1 MEGETKMNEIFKK
14 DITIKI
20 ISVLIAVFFWV
31 YVYDADVNPY
41 TTQAMTVPIKSI
53 NNSALIDKD
62 IMLDSNLPENIEVK
76 VSGRKQALEKLKEN
90 DIKAVADF
98 EKIKS
103 IDDKTLSI
111 AISCNKKDV
120 SVDNLNTGYSV
131 DVSLSRL
138 KGDTFPIKIVPNIT
152 FKQGYKKLKMT
163 VIPDSC
169 KLEEE
174 ESIIDSVDEIR
185 ATLDIKDLDRDTT
198 KRVECKVYNKEGKN
212 ITKYFE
218 KVITADVKIEVAKEV
233 PVTLVVNGKPE
244 PDYVEVAR
252 NISPKTVLISG
263 SPELLAKINDLK
275 TEPVSIEK
283 LSHNLD
289 VTGTIKLPDGIR
301 LADAEKD
308 IAVSVAIEHLEV
320 KTFTVAK
327 GDIKILNIINDSG
340 YKYEIKT
347 ESTSLILKGLMKD
360 ISEMRLEK
368 LNPTVDI
375 QGLVEGTHK
384 LPVNID
390 LPSTVKLMQKVNV
403 EVSVKKVDIP
413 STAQ

>member
-20 ISVLIAVFFWV
+20 LSVLIAIVFWI
-31 YVYDADVNPY
+31 YVYNADVNPY
-41 TTQAMTVPIKSI
+41 TSQEMTVPIKAVNS
-53 NNSALIDKD
+53 SALIDKD
-62 IMLDSNLPENIEVK
+62 IKLDTKLPESVVVK
-76 VSGRKQALEKLKEN
+76 VNGRKQALEKLKEN
-90 DIKAVADF
+90 DIKAVVDF

-103 IDDKTLSI
+103 VDDKALPI
-111 AISCNKKDV
+111 AISCNKQGIAV
-120 SVDNLNTGYSV
+120 ENLNTGYSV
-131 DVSLSRL
+131 DVSLSRV
-138 KGDTFPIKIVPNIT
+138 KGDTFPIEIVPNIT
-152 FKQGYKKLKMT
+152 FKQGYKKLKIT
-163 VIPDSC
+163 IVPDTC
-169 KLEEE
+169 KLEAEE
-174 ESIIDSVDEIR
+174 AIIDSIDAVR

-218 KVITADVKIEVAKEV
+218 RSITADVKIEVAKEV
-233 PVTLVVNGKPE
+233 PVTLVVNGKPAQ
-244 PDYVEVAR
+244 DYVEGVR
-252 NISPKTVLISG
+252 NVSPKTVLITG
-263 SPELLAKINDLK
+263 TPEVLAKISDLK
-275 TEPVSIEK
+275 TEPVSIEN
-283 LSHNLD
+283 LNRNLD
-289 VTGTIKLPDGIR
+289 ITGAIKLPDGVK
-301 LADAEKD
+301 LADADKD
-308 IAVSVAIEHLEV
+308 IAVSIAIEHLEE

-327 GDIKILNIINDSG
+327 SDIKILNIINDSG

-360 ISEMRLEK
+360 ISEMRLEN